1 MASSR
6 SLKLSPDGK
15 RQVDRALTDKAWRDA
30 NLAEAIEA
38 SEQTAKK
45 FRLGRKKVDR
55 IYFVKFCQAL
65 GLDWEAVA
73 ESESPPVANSGG
85 AEPVEEAR
93 SAVAKKLQQ
102 VSNEAQEISTLSYEC
117 KYDDLLQLHP
127 DNLSGILDVGW
138 QKSVRQCLISHGKGD
153 DFLSVVKQVIDYSIA
168 NEELQNFST
177 WIQEKSS
184 LKERQKSAAMRAF
197 YLAMSLDLIGIIA
210 CLPYLE
216 IMLGFAELRSQL
228 HIDLSNQ
235 TSRRENL
242 FTSLHISSSRASPYG
257 PEFLQA
263 GTNINIALS
272 FSMTFKLL
280 NLYEERV
287 SPFTSACSSGLVRT
301 LDGDFRDD
309 LTHIVN
315 DIKTIGFTSID
326 RLNAWWS
333 INGDAWTEKLS
344 NIITEYRDLIEELQ
358 CLNDEQQQTM
368 RKYNDANVFLVEL
381 LKIENAASQEVRQEI
396 EDNLLLPIAELKRRL
411 PDQYGGIDEG

>member
-15 RQVDRALTDKAWRDA
+15 SQVDRALTDKAWRDA

-127 DNLSGILDVGW
+127 DNLSKILDQGW

-197 YLAMSLDLIGIIA
+197 YLAMSSDLIGIIA
-210 CLPYLE
+210 CLPHLE

-228 HIDLSNQ
+228 HIDLNNQ
-235 TSRRENL
+235 ISRRENL
-242 FTSLHISSSRASPYG
+242 FTSLHISSSTASPYG

-263 GTNINIALS
+263 VMASN
-272 FSMTFKLL
+272 KLISWQVTMKL
-280 NLYEERV
+280 FPVWEEKV
-287 SPFTSACSSGLVRT
+287 SPFTSEFSSGLVRN
-301 LDGDFRDD
+301 LDNDFRDD
-309 LTHIVN
+309 LTHIMN
-315 DIKTIGFTSID
+315 DIRTILCTTID

-333 INGDAWTEKLS
+333 THGDAWTEKLS
-344 NIITEYRDLIEELQ
+344 NIITVYRDLAEELQ

-368 RKYNDANVFLVEL
+368 RKYNDANVFLVKL
-381 LKIENAASQEVRQEI
+381 LKVENAVSPEVRQEI

-411 PDQYGGIDEG
+411 PNQYSGIDEG